1 MRKLIDWIISLFVQ
15 RYQIRVSFNKEYGD
29 ADDKVY
35 ISKKI
40 IVQKENHLT
49 YYFYS
54 QNQILSANNVA
65 LEGAVATQEEAI
77 ASIQA
82 DFELQTQQMQDLTVK
97 SQAAQKELN
106 RYTQFIQNYELA
118 SEILAD
124 PIKMERKINNGTK
137 HIMENIEQISS
148 DVDGLDNGLQ
158 LQSTSD

>member
-1 MRKLIDWIISLFVQ
+1 MQQILIGIILMLGFAS
-15 RYQIRVSFNKEYGD
+15 
-29 ADDKVY
+29 
-35 ISKKI
+35 
-40 IVQKENHLT
+40 

-54 QNQILSANNVA
+54 QNQILSANNAA

-77 ASIQA
+77 ATIQA
-82 DFELQTQQMQDLTVK
+82 DFELQTQQLQDLTVK

-124 PIKMERKINNGTK
+124 PVKMERKINNGTK

>member
-1 MRKLIDWIISLFVQ
+1 MQQILIGIIIML
-15 RYQIRVSFNKEYGD
+15 GL
-29 ADDKVY
+29 A
-35 ISKKI
+35 
-40 IVQKENHLT
+40 T
-49 YYFYS
+49 YYFHS
-54 QNQILSANNVA
+54 QNQILSANNAA

-77 ASIQA
+77 ATIQA
-82 DFELQTQQMQDLTVK
+82 DFELQTQQLQDLTVK

-124 PIKMERKINNGTK
+124 PVKMERKINNGTK

>member
-1 MRKLIDWIISLFVQ
+1 MQQILIGIIIML
-15 RYQIRVSFNKEYGD
+15 GL
-29 ADDKVY
+29 A
-35 ISKKI
+35 
-40 IVQKENHLT
+40 T

-54 QNQILSANNVA
+54 QNQILSANNAA

-77 ASIQA
+77 ATIQA
-82 DFELQTQQMQDLTVK
+82 DFELQTQQLQDLTVK
-97 SQAAQKELN
+97 SQAAQLELN

-124 PIKMERKINNGTK
+124 PVKMERKINNGTK

-158 LQSTSD
+158 LQPTSD

>member
-1 MRKLIDWIISLFVQ
+1 MMLGL
-15 RYQIRVSFNKEYGD
+15 
-29 ADDKVY
+29 A
-35 ISKKI
+35 
-40 IVQKENHLT
+40 T

-54 QNQILSANNVA
+54 QNQILSANNAA

-77 ASIQA
+77 ATIQA
-82 DFELQTQQMQDLTVK
+82 DFELQAQQLQDLTVK
-97 SQAAQKELN
+97 SQAAQLELN

-124 PIKMERKINNGTK
+124 PVKMERKINNGTK